1 MEAERDAM
9 IKKTEDYAK
18 AEIEFGDD
26 TMLITKSTFEE
37 MCKTLRE
44 TCNMMKDIC
53 REKEFQSYVSAHKSG
68 DSDID
73 TSQRLYDSMKYFVVQ
88 DILRNYER
96 MGYDYYI
103 SQSDGKKSCY
113 FDYKSAEGQLLFA
126 IIMQM
131 LSIDGNEQTEWE
143 ELKGQINSQNNIC
156 KKIRLSATNGCN
168 AFANADVKAKASNGW
183 DDFALCIILYNYN
196 KEYEKKYRQMMLR
209 IATIIAN
216 ASGSVT
222 DAENQWLDSIMKTEM
237 AKCEKGN
244 RVEEDHSTI
253 DNPEEEL
260 NSMIGLDTVKS
271 EINTLRNFIVMK
283 KKREGEGMK
292 SPTISYHCV
301 FTGNPGT
308 GKTTVARLLA
318 GIYKDLG
325 VLQKGHLVET
335 DRSGLVAEYVGQTAV
350 KTNQI
355 IDKALDGILFI
366 DEAYS
371 LIKGGNEDYGSEA
384 IATLLKRMEDDRDR
398 LVVIL
403 AGYTN
408 EMEDFIN
415 SNPGLRSRFNRY
427 IHFEDYSA
435 EELYEIF
442 CLQMKKNEYT
452 MTEDNC
458 NLLKKYFVDIVN
470 NKPKDFGNA
479 RFVRNLF
486 ERAVQ
491 NQANRLAKEGN
502 LTRDMLKEIKV
513 EDWNG

>member
-1 MEAERDAM
+1 
-9 IKKTEDYAK
+9 
-18 AEIEFGDD
+18 
-26 TMLITKSTFEE
+26 
-37 MCKTLRE
+37 
-44 TCNMMKDIC
+44 
-53 REKEFQSYVSAHKSG
+53 
-68 DSDID
+68 
-73 TSQRLYDSMKYFVVQ
+73 
-88 DILRNYER
+88 
-96 MGYDYYI
+96 
-103 SQSDGKKSCY
+103 
-113 FDYKSAEGQLLFA
+113 
-126 IIMQM
+126 
-131 LSIDGNEQTEWE
+131 
-143 ELKGQINSQNNIC
+143 
-156 KKIRLSATNGCN
+156 
-168 AFANADVKAKASNGW
+168 
-183 DDFALCIILYNYN
+183 
-196 KEYEKKYRQMMLR
+196 
-209 IATIIAN
+209 
-216 ASGSVT
+216 
-222 DAENQWLDSIMKTEM
+222 
-237 AKCEKGN
+237 
-244 RVEEDHSTI
+244 
-253 DNPEEEL
+253 
-260 NSMIGLDTVKS
+260 
-271 EINTLRNFIVMK
+271 MK
-283 KKREGEGMK
+283 KKREEEGMTV
-292 SPTISYHCV
+292 PTISYHCV